1 MKNRERLEE
10 QTRNK
15 YWEVSNEKED
25 MKKDYGRN
33 RYKNTFEEDE
43 QKLKEYQ
50 KTWSKENIVINFF
63 CVI

>member
-10 QTRNK
+10 QTRYK

-50 KTWSKENIVINFF
+50 KIWSKENIIINVF
-63 CVI
+63 CII

>member
-43 QKLKEYQ
+43 QKLKEYH
-50 KTWSKENIVINFF
+50 KTWSKENIIINFF
-63 CVI
+63 CII

>member
-33 RYKNTFEEDE
+33 RYKSTFEEDE

>member
-10 QTRNK
+10 QTRYK

-50 KTWSKENIVINFF
+50 KTWSKENIIINVF
-63 CVI
+63 CII

>member
-15 YWEVSNEKED
+15 YWELSNEKED

-33 RYKNTFEEDE
+33 RYKNTFEEDK
-43 QKLKEYQ
+43 QKLKKHQ
-50 KTWSKENIVINFF
+50 KTWSKENIIINFV
-63 CVI
+63 CII

>member
-50 KTWSKENIVINFF
+50 KTWSKENIIINFF
-63 CVI
+63 CII